1 MIEEKLQEPNIWQDY
16 ERIQSL
22 NQQLVS
28 LKKREKKLEK
38 IGRELKEN
46 TLEDPDKIE
55 KEIEE
60 MERISLLKGEYDK
73 NNAFMTLHAGTG
85 GVDACDWV
93 SILLRM
99 YLKFF
104 EKKGWQAKMIDHS
117 PHQEAGYKSVT
128 LEIKGDYVYGFLKGE
143 TGVHRLVRISP
154 FDAEKMRH
162 TSFAS
167 VEILPEFE
175 ENTKIQI
182 KDEDLKTETF
192 LASGHG
198 GQNVQKTQT
207 AVRVTHLPTGLSVS
221 SQSERSQSQNKRQA
235 FKILQAK
242 LLMLS
247 EGQRAKEKAKIKGPV
262 KSISWGN
269 QIRSYVFHPYQLV
282 KDLRTGYE
290 TSDLE
295 KVLDGNLEPFIN
307 SYINLQ
313 LIPLR

>member
-1 MIEEKLQEPNIWQDY
+1 MQDPSIWQDY

-28 LKKREKKLEK
+28 LKKREEKLEK
-38 IGRELKEN
+38 IEEELKEN
-46 TLEDPDKIE
+46 TLKDPNEIE

-73 NNAFMTLHAGTG
+73 NNAFMMLHAGTG

-93 SILLRM
+93 EILCRM

-104 EKKGWQAKMIDHS
+104 EKKGWQARIIDQSLHK
-117 PHQEAGYKSVT
+117 EAGYKSVT
-128 LEIKGDYVYGFLKGE
+128 LQIIGDYVYGFLKGE
-143 TGVHRLVRISP
+143 AGVHRLVRISP

-269 QIRSYVFHPYQLV
+269 QIRSYVFQPYQLV
-282 KDLRTGYE
+282 KDLRTGHE
-290 TSDLE
+290 TSDLK
-295 KVLDGNLEPFIN
+295 KVLDGDLEPFIN
-307 SYINLQ
+307 SYLGSQIK
-313 LIPLR
+313 

>member
-28 LKKREKKLEK
+28 LKKREEKLEK
-38 IGRELKEN
+38 IEEELKEN
-46 TLEDPDKIE
+46 TLKDPNEIE

-73 NNAFMTLHAGTG
+73 NNAFMMLHAGTG

-93 SILLRM
+93 EILCRM

-104 EKKGWQAKMIDHS
+104 EKKGWQARIIDQSLHK
-117 PHQEAGYKSVT
+117 EAGYKSVT
-128 LEIKGDYVYGFLKGE
+128 LQIIGDYVYGFLKGE
-143 TGVHRLVRISP
+143 AGVHRLVRISP

-167 VEILPEFE
+167 VEVLPEFE
-175 ENTKIQI
+175 EEAKIHI
-182 KDEDLKTETF
+182 KEGDLKIETF

-198 GQNVQKTQT
+198 GQNVQKTET
-207 AVRVTHLPTGLSVS
+207 AVRISHLPTGISVC
-221 SQSERSQSQNKRQA
+221 SQSERSQYQNKKQA
-235 FKILQAK
+235 LKILQAK
-242 LLMLS
+242 LLKVYG
-247 EGQRAKEKAKIKGPV
+247 EQKDKEKAKIKGPI

-282 KDLRTGYE
+282 KDLRSGYE

-295 KVLDGNLEPFIN
+295 KVLDGNLDPFIN
-307 SYINLQ
+307 SYLESQIVN
-313 LIPLR
+313 

>member
-1 MIEEKLQEPNIWQDY
+1 MQDPSIWQDY

-28 LKKREKKLEK
+28 LKKREEKLEK
-38 IGRELKEN
+38 IEEELKEN
-46 TLEDPDKIE
+46 TLKDPNEIE

-73 NNAFMTLHAGTG
+73 NNAFMMLHAGTG

-93 SILLRM
+93 EILCRM

-104 EKKGWQAKMIDHS
+104 EKKGWQARIIDQSLHK
-117 PHQEAGYKSVT
+117 EAGYKSVT
-128 LEIKGDYVYGFLKGE
+128 LQIIGDYVYGFLKGE
-143 TGVHRLVRISP
+143 AGVHRLVRISP

-167 VEILPEFE
+167 IEILPEFE